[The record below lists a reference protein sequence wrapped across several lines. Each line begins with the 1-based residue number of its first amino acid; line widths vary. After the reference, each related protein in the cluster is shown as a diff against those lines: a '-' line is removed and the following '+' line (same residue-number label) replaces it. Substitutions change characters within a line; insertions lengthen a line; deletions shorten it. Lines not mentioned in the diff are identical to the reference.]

1 MSDILHIGWVR
12 EDRAHDELVK
22 TLAAKVAR
30 AHHDWIDDS
39 LDSMWSW
46 KGPANEDEPKLSGRI
61 KVPGPGGKPL
71 RLHGRIAGESLLPEA
86 SMHRT
91 VLTAFAHR
99 DPRPSIVIIAHDG
112 DGDSKQRRMGFMQVR
127 DRLEW
132 AFDVVLA
139 MPEPEGE
146 AWFICGFEPRDA
158 DERARLAALTRELSF
173 DPTKQPER
181 TTSRPNDAASDA
193 KRILAK
199 LTNRDALR
207 EAPCLDH
214 SIDELMRRGRAVGL
228 AEFIE
233 DLSARLPHHFVA
245 R

>member
-1 MSDILHIGWVR
+1 MSDLVHIGWVR
-12 EDRAHDELVK
+12 EDRAHDDLIK
-22 TLAAKVAR
+22 TLAAKVAL
-30 AHHDWIDDS
+30 AHHDW
-39 LDSMWSW
+39 LDGVLDHVWSW

-61 KVPGPGGKPL
+61 EVRGPQGKPI
-71 RLHGRIAGESLLPEA
+71 RLHGRIAGEPLLPEA
-86 SMHRT
+86 SMYRT

-112 DGDSKQRRMGFMQVR
+112 DGDAKRRRMGFMQVR
-127 DRLEW
+127 DKLEW
-132 AFDVVLA
+132 TFDVVLA

-146 AWFICGFEPRDA
+146 AWFLCGFEPCDP
-158 DERARLAALTRELSF
+158 DERARLDALTRELSF

-199 LTNRDALR
+199 LTDSDASR
-207 EAPCLDH
+207 EALCLEH

-228 AEFIE
+228 ADFID
-233 DLSARLPHHFVA
+233 DLRAHLPRHFVA
-245 R
+245 G